1 MVKMQDKLFNAIVE
15 MREEEALDLAKKSL
29 ESGEDPLA
37 MVDLFRKA
45 VEEVGDRYEKG
56 EYFLPELMMTGQ
68 IMNQLAELTKDKI
81 CAESADTGKKLGTVL
96 IGTVKGDIH
105 DIGKNIVTFMLD
117 ANGFEVKDLGVDIAP
132 EKFVEA
138 IKEHKPQVVGLSALL
153 TLAFDPMKDTV
164 DAIEKAGLRD
174 SVKIMVGGA
183 PVNDQIREYAGADGW
198 GKDAVEAVTLAKK
211 WVGGA

>member
-1 MVKMQDKLFNAIVE
+1 MEEKLFKAIVE
-15 MREEEALDLAKKSL
+15 MREDEALALAKDKL
-29 ESGEDPLA
+29 DAGADPLE

-68 IMNQLAELTKDKI
+68 IMKQLAELTKDKI
-81 CAESADTGKKLGTVL
+81 SAESTDSSKKLGKVL

-117 ANGFEVKDLGVDIAP
+117 ANGFEVKDLGVDVTP
-132 EKFVEA
+132 ENFIEA
-138 IKEHKPQVVGLSALL
+138 IKDFKPQIVGLSALL
-153 TLAFDPMKDTV
+153 TLAFDPMKETV
-164 DAIEKAGLRD
+164 EAVEKAGLRND
-174 SVKIMVGGA
+174 VKIMVGGA

-198 GKDAVEAVTLAKK
+198 GKDAVEAVSLAKK